1 VKHEA
6 CSMLPPASRCWRQ
19 YWAGEGGRGTSSRIA
34 SWLVVEV
41 GQTTYWNELMM
52 DSGPRNTGPNATH
65 MEKNGTN
72 VLCLNDYVVM
82 FDSDRASDATHS
94 FRIESANAT
103 RHGAYIIIV
112 LSMCTNG

>member
-1 VKHEA
+1 
-6 CSMLPPASRCWRQ
+6 
-19 YWAGEGGRGTSSRIA
+19 
-34 SWLVVEV
+34 
-41 GQTTYWNELMM
+41 MM
-52 DSGPRNTGPNATH
+52 DSGPRNTGPNATL